1 MPNEDYGTNSS
12 QYNPTSGMAMYSGK
26 TESSDA
32 LGGAGGYRPEG
43 GEWAQL
49 YKDLS
54 DSQAKYW
61 EQKMRDGE
69 PGAQWQA
76 AASQNIAKNWGSIA
90 SNPAQANSM
99 RWAQGGFQPLIDRL
113 QHENQDVE
121 ISPEMAR
128 YLSKNKA
135 GAKPLPTGD
144 LGGGNGT
151 LTQQTSLFGSFGGP
165 VSGGAAPDTTPQTN
179 SFNYNSGYAGSGSP
193 WTDAQMGRG
202 SGSPFHNSTV
212 GADPGRG
219 MVDWNVGP
227 MPGQT
232 PIDQQRMANPFA
244 ESQNAALGVPGGG
257 IAQQQ
262 GSAFQSKAPE
272 ARAPEQQQY
281 DTSQLIAQVPREDAM
296 GAGGMAM
303 SRPQEAVPQP
313 QMRNTEIQDPQAQQ
327 PDYNFDAPEDVMN
340 NAAGMAWE
348 RAGKGI
354 ATRAEQKAA
363 QQAEIAKYQ
372 KFKKDQDAALNNP
385 NSIEVRGLREMQK
398 QGYGDLMSTKERRAV
413 DAADARGRG
422 YNQGSGLDI
431 NPQTGLP
438 FQDVTQIK
446 QFAPQGD
453 LNVMMPLAGGHGKY
467 EARPAKDPLRYGT
480 PFDDELYTNARTH
493 MYQKGSNTKI
503 DNRSTPFDDELYD
516 RSGGKKFTKAN
527 HESLLR
533 SNPPQNP
540 LDAEREDDDTPAGK
554 HAKIKA
560 YMGKNPHIEK
570 YLLSLA

>member
-26 TESSDA
+26 TESSDL
-32 LGGAGGYRPEG
+32 LGGENGYRPSG
-43 GEWAQL
+43 GEWSQL

-54 DSQAKYW
+54 DSQARYW
-61 EQKMRDGE
+61 EQKARDGE

-76 AASQNIAKNWGSIA
+76 GASQNIAKNWGSIA

-113 QHENQDVE
+113 QNENQDVQ

-128 YLSKNKA
+128 YLSKNRA

-165 VSGGAAPDTTPQTN
+165 VSGGAPDTTPQAD
-179 SFNYNSGYAGSGSP
+179 SFNHNSGYAGSGSP

-202 SGSPFHNSTV
+202 SGTPFNNSQV

-227 MPGQT
+227 MPGQV
-232 PIDQQRMANPFA
+232 PIDRQRLL
-244 ESQNAALGVPGGG
+244 EQHRNAILGMTGGDASGIPPAQPGEIMTDIGPVPNLAGRSPGGV
-257 IAQQQ
+257 AQQQ
-262 GSAFQSKAPE
+262 GSAFQAKAPE
-272 ARAPEQQQY
+272 AFQPP
-281 DTSQLIAQVPREDAM
+281 SQN
-296 GAGGMAM
+296 
-303 SRPQEAVPQP
+303 VPQP
-313 QMRNTEIQDPQAQQ
+313 QLQSPQ
-327 PDYNFDAPEDVMN
+327 PDEYYQPDPNINPETGQPK
-340 NAAGMAWE
+340 NAL
-348 RAGKGI
+348 
-354 ATRAEQKAA
+354 T
-363 QQAEIAKYQ
+363 
-372 KFKKDQDAALNNP
+372 
-385 NSIEVRGLREMQK
+385 
-398 QGYGDLMSTKERRAV
+398 
-413 DAADARGRG
+413 
-422 YNQGSGLDI
+422 SGLNI
-431 NPQTGLP
+431 NPQTGRP
-438 FQDVTQIK
+438 FQQLDPQTGQLMFKNSESVGKHGGVDKVFQPGTGPATDAEGEAYAQRLLKASPEELK

-453 LNVMMPLAGGHGKY
+453 LSVVGMQPLTGGHY
-467 EARPAKDPLRYGT
+467 QMTPTPLTAQERPQFQQWAKSGNHPVTMRKDPLRHGT
-480 PFDDELYTNARTH
+480 PFDDELFSK
-493 MYQKGSNTKI
+493 QKSHRLYRSGSNTQI
-503 DNRSTPFDDELYD
+503 NNRSTPFDDELYD

-527 HESLLR
+527 HESLMR

-540 LDAEREDDDTPAGK
+540 IEAGQDDAELNK